1 MSAVTI
7 RNPPEETHRAL
18 QVRAARNGRSTE
30 AEIRDIIE
38 AAVRPASRIEFGALL
53 GEIGRRAGLRDED
66 LVFSRDRS
74 PAMPVY
80 VV

>member
-1 MSAVTI
+1 MSAETI
-7 RNPPEETHRAL
+7 RIPPEETHRAL

-38 AAVRPASRIEFGALL
+38 AAVRPTSRIKLGSLL

-66 LVFSRDRS
+66 LVFSRDRF
-74 PAMPVY
+74 PATPVD